1 MTRKFS
7 FGNLKVKCELC
18 GFKVSPRFAMT
29 GHKTQGMTMEDLFIA
44 GWGTYKTGKGEWLYV
59 VLSRV
64 KDLKNIYILEELNT
78 DITKYV
84 ARTYEV
90 NEDRRL
96 ELLAKG
102 TARRFGF

>member
-1 MTRKFS
+1 
-7 FGNLKVKCELC
+7 
-18 GFKVSPRFAMT
+18 
-29 GHKTQGMTMEDLFIA
+29 MEDLFIA
-44 GWGTYKTGKGEWLYV
+44 GWGTYKTGKGGWLYV

-64 KDLKNIYILEELNT
+64 KDLKNIYILEELKT

-96 ELLAKG
+96 ELLAKKWLSDLVLNLKYDI
-102 TARRFGF
+102 RISQNRDYS